1 MTRLGLSRE
10 EQGALGKIAD
20 ERAVLART
28 RPNAFDQLRDS
39 GKLGT
44 GVNWGSPVEIEALAA
59 RRWAAG
65 EALRRLHAAGW
76 QNPCGG
82 TPNPLGGSAA
92 ATARARFAEMETAIS
107 AGSWPVVVRVVVTGD
122 SLRQCHDLLPGRT
135 TGHLRFADDLLLDRL
150 CLALDRIAP
159 MLEERKDAAN
169 V

>member
-1 MTRLGLSRE
+1 MTRMGLSRE
-10 EQGALGKIAD
+10 EQAALGRIAD
-20 ERAVLART
+20 ERAA
-28 RPNAFDQLRDS
+28 RPNAFDQLRDT
-39 GKLGT
+39 GKLGLGMWT
-44 GVNWGSPVEIEALAA
+44 GLVEVNVLAA
-59 RRWAAG
+59 RRWAVG
-65 EALRRLHAAGW
+65 DTLRRLHAAGW

-92 ATARARFAEMETAIS
+92 ATARARFAEMETVIG

-159 MLEERKDAAN
+159 MLSPSSGQYT
-169 V
+169 